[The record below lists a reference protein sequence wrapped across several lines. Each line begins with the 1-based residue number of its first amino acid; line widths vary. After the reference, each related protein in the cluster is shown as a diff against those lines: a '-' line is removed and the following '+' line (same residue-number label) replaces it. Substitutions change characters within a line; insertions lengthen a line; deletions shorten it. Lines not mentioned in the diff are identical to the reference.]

1 MDGLDH
7 EWEYHQDQR
16 DQVVAA
22 GGIALLAI
30 AVAATLCLA
39 VMAAKVIYDSIY
51 CVMAGIVGVLVFV
64 TTTLV

>member
-1 MDGLDH
+1 MDGVDR

-16 DQVVAA
+16 DQVVAD

-39 VMAAKVIYDSIY
+39 AKVIYDSIY
-51 CVMAGIVGVLVFV
+51 CVMVGIVGAMVFV
-64 TTTLV
+64 TTMPV

>member
-1 MDGLDH
+1 MDGVDR

-16 DQVVAA
+16 DQVVAD

-30 AVAATLCLA
+30 AVATTLCLA
-39 VMAAKVIYDSIY
+39 VMAVKVIYDSIY
-51 CVMAGIVGVLVFV
+51 CVMVGIVDAVVFV